1 MAFYINGV
9 LVDAVS
15 LTTAIDFKDT
25 IVPYGQGMNSNT
37 SFTDNQVWLRCP
49 KVIAYLASG
58 TRSTTG
64 TAIDKCGLTRRAF
77 LLGSH
82 SSVANS
88 HRYCDLRSDYT
99 GGGPPYYQYLS
110 NPYYYSRC
118 VYDSYMVGCANLIKF
133 CNYGG
138 DSSLKYVYIGD

>member
-9 LVDAVS
+9 LVNAVG
-15 LTTAIDFKDT
+15 LTTAINFKDT

-64 TAIDKCGLTRRAF
+64 TAINKCGLSRRAF

-88 HRYCDLRSDYT
+88 HRYCDTRT
-99 GGGPPYYQYLS
+99 ANNTGPPYYNVKS

-138 DSSLKYVYIGD
+138 DSSLKYIYIGD

>member
-9 LVDAVS
+9 LVDAVG
-15 LTTAIDFKDT
+15 LTTAINFKDT

-49 KVIAYLASG
+49 KVIAYLDSG

-64 TAIDKCGLTRRAF
+64 TAIDKCGLSRKAL

-88 HRYCDLRSDYT
+88 HRYCDTRT
-99 GGGPPYYQYLS
+99 PNHTGPPYYNTVQ

-138 DSSLKYVYIGD
+138 DSSLKYIYIGD